1 MLRTLITQQVL
12 FYVAG
17 GILVIALIVH
27 IISAVSIKRL
37 VNAAEDMG
45 KSNHPLMKLIRSKY
59 EHACM
64 VNDKVQNVRALVDK
78 YVYEYRVWGLR
89 LYSWRKLKLI
99 CVWLYAL
106 LCIAGAFGAYAFGL
120 MRLEVSR
127 YIVLGAAGVLAITV
141 LHLLLDE
148 EYKLKAAKI
157 YMIDFLGNTYAHRY
171 EKMNQKSKKE
181 SAPAVAVSSAKVN
194 VEEQITE
201 EQEPAKGAQTKKSQ
215 SGASAQETKTH
226 ATQICGAQTH
236 EEEKESSKGKDGIDA
251 AKEAKIREIL
261 GEFLA

>member
-17 GILVIALIVH
+17 GILVIALIAHV
-27 IISAVSIKRL
+27 ISAVSIKRL
-37 VNAAEDMG
+37 VSVAEDMG
-45 KSNHPLMKLIRSKY
+45 KSSHPLMKLIRSKY
-59 EHACM
+59 EHTCM
-64 VNDKVQNVRALVDK
+64 VNDKVPSVRALVDK

-106 LCIAGAFGAYAFGL
+106 LCVAGAFGAYAFGL
-120 MRLEVSR
+120 MRLEVAK

-148 EYKLKAAKI
+148 EYKIKGAKI
-157 YMIDFLGNTYAHRY
+157 YMVDFLGNTYAHRY
-171 EKMNQKSKKE
+171 EKMNQKTRKE
-181 SAPAVAVSSAKVN
+181 PAVAVSAPMAVKAEEPVMEVENVTQGEQRSA
-194 VEEQITE
+194 
-201 EQEPAKGAQTKKSQ
+201 P
-215 SGASAQETKTH
+215 
-226 ATQICGAQTH
+226 TQ
-236 EEEKESSKGKDGIDA
+236 EEKEPFKGKDGMDT

>member
-1 MLRTLITQQVL
+1 MLKTFITEQVL
-12 FYVAG
+12 FYLAG
-17 GILVIALIVH
+17 GVLMIALIAH
-27 IISAVSIKRL
+27 MISAISLKRL

-89 LYSWRKLKLI
+89 LYSWRKLKLV

-106 LCIAGAFGAYAFGL
+106 LCIGGAFGAYAFGL
-120 MRLEVSR
+120 VRLEISK
-127 YIVLGAAGVLAITV
+127 YIVLGAVGVLAITV

-148 EYKLKAAKI
+148 EYRLKAAKI
-157 YMIDFLGNTYAHRY
+157 YMVDFLGNTYAHRY
-171 EKMNQKSKKE
+171 EKMNQKETKK
-181 SAPAVAVSSAKVN
+181 PAVAVSKAVESKKADPADEMQVDEPHKAEGKKGEMHGN
-194 VEEQITE
+194 TLQKNEAHEVEEIHE
-201 EQEPAKGAQTKKSQ
+201 ADRG
-215 SGASAQETKTH
+215 SG
-226 ATQICGAQTH
+226 
-236 EEEKESSKGKDGIDA
+236 KGKEGLDE
-251 AKEAKIREIL
+251 AKEARIREIL

>member
-17 GILVIALIVH
+17 GILVIALIAH

-89 LYSWRKLKLI
+89 LYSWRKLKLV

-120 MRLEVSR
+120 MRLEVSK
-127 YIVLGAAGVLAITV
+127 YIVLGAAGVLALTV

-157 YMIDFLGNTYAHRY
+157 YMVDFLGNTYAHRY
-171 EKMNQKSKKE
+171 EKMNQKNKKE
-181 SAPAVAVSSAKVN
+181 SAPAVAVSSPVASRADDPEVEIEKTAK
-194 VEEQITE
+194 
-201 EQEPAKGAQTKKSQ
+201 
-215 SGASAQETKTH
+215 ETKNCETKGYETK
-226 ATQICGAQTH
+226 ACGAQTH
-236 EEEKESSKGKDGIDA
+236 EEEKEASKGKDGIDA

>member
-17 GILVIALIVH
+17 GILVIALIAHV
-27 IISAVSIKRL
+27 ISAVSIKRL
-37 VNAAEDMG
+37 VSAAEDMG
-45 KSNHPLMKLIRSKY
+45 KSSHPLMKLIRSKY

-64 VNDKVQNVRALVDK
+64 VNDKVPSVRALVDK
-78 YVYEYRVWGLR
+78 YVYEYQVWGLR

-106 LCIAGAFGAYAFGL
+106 LCVAGAFGAYAFGL
-120 MRLEVSR
+120 MRLEVAK

-148 EYKLKAAKI
+148 EYKIKAAKI
-157 YMIDFLGNTYAHRY
+157 YMVDFLGNTYAHRY
-171 EKMNQKSKKE
+171 EKMNQKTRKE
-181 SAPAVAVSSAKVN
+181 PAVAVSAPMAVKAEEPVMEVENVTQGEQRSA
-194 VEEQITE
+194 
-201 EQEPAKGAQTKKSQ
+201 P
-215 SGASAQETKTH
+215 
-226 ATQICGAQTH
+226 TQ
-236 EEEKESSKGKDGIDA
+236 EEKGPFKGKDGMDT

>member
-17 GILVIALIVH
+17 GILVIALIAH

-89 LYSWRKLKLI
+89 LYSWRKLKLV

-120 MRLEVSR
+120 MRLEVS
-127 YIVLGAAGVLAITV
+127 
-141 LHLLLDE
+141 
-148 EYKLKAAKI
+148 
-157 YMIDFLGNTYAHRY
+157 
-171 EKMNQKSKKE
+171 
-181 SAPAVAVSSAKVN
+181 
-194 VEEQITE
+194 
-201 EQEPAKGAQTKKSQ
+201 
-215 SGASAQETKTH
+215 
-226 ATQICGAQTH
+226 C
-236 EEEKESSKGKDGIDA
+236 
-251 AKEAKIREIL
+251 
-261 GEFLA
+261 

>member
-17 GILVIALIVH
+17 GILVIALIAHV
-27 IISAVSIKRL
+27 ISAVSIKRL
-37 VNAAEDMG
+37 VSAAEDMG
-45 KSNHPLMKLIRSKY
+45 KSSHPLMKLIRSKY

-106 LCIAGAFGAYAFGL
+106 LCVAGAFGAYAFGL
-120 MRLEVSR
+120 MRLEVAK

-148 EYKLKAAKI
+148 GYKIKAAKI
-157 YMIDFLGNTYAHRY
+157 YMVDFLGNTYAHRY
-171 EKMNQKSKKE
+171 EKMNQKIRKE
-181 SAPAVAVSSAKVN
+181 PAVAVSAPMAVKAEEPVMEVENVTQGEQRSA
-194 VEEQITE
+194 
-201 EQEPAKGAQTKKSQ
+201 P
-215 SGASAQETKTH
+215 
-226 ATQICGAQTH
+226 TQ
-236 EEEKESSKGKDGIDA
+236 EEKEHFKGKDGMDT

>member
-17 GILVIALIVH
+17 GILVIALIAH

-89 LYSWRKLKLI
+89 LYSWRKFLFNNIL
-99 CVWLYAL
+99 WLSS
-106 LCIAGAFGAYAFGL
+106 IEKSSSNIG
-120 MRLEVSR
+120 
-127 YIVLGAAGVLAITV
+127 
-141 LHLLLDE
+141 
-148 EYKLKAAKI
+148 
-157 YMIDFLGNTYAHRY
+157 FL
-171 EKMNQKSKKE
+171 
-181 SAPAVAVSSAKVN
+181 
-194 VEEQITE
+194 
-201 EQEPAKGAQTKKSQ
+201 QE
-215 SGASAQETKTH
+215 
-226 ATQICGAQTH
+226 I
-236 EEEKESSKGKDGIDA
+236 
-251 AKEAKIREIL
+251 
-261 GEFLA
+261 